1 MLVPLVLGV
10 LIGVSILLALAV
22 IFGARGSEKTWRGAA
37 NAVAVGLALG
47 ALFDV
52 MPLALEQATVVIGS
66 LLRELFIDQLALQ
79 GSPLGM
85 GGVVLTQAV
94 VPVGALLVLFLY
106 LTGNTV
112 PMMVDGKLVGVKTTG
127 WRARLMLPEAGAID
141 WRGIVL
147 LTVGLAVH
155 NLWVGQYRGALV
167 APADAA
173 VNLFFYSVALVG
185 ALRGL
190 ALFGPFVYPARRW
203 LPFLGCALLIGA
215 AVVCGV
221 LFPATKQ
228 TLLLGVLPACVA
240 VIVLPIAMG
249 RLLRAMQ
256 NEIGLNWQATLIVV
270 VTLAVERAS
279 SMLLVQMAQ
288 GRI

>member
-37 NAVAVGLALG
+37 NAVAGGLALG

-52 MPLALEQATVVIGS
+52 MPLALEQAAVVIGS

-155 NLWVGQYRGALV
+155 NLWVG
-167 APADAA
+167 
-173 VNLFFYSVALVG
+173 
-185 ALRGL
+185 
-190 ALFGPFVYPARRW
+190 
-203 LPFLGCALLIGA
+203 
-215 AVVCGV
+215 
-221 LFPATKQ
+221 
-228 TLLLGVLPACVA
+228 
-240 VIVLPIAMG
+240 
-249 RLLRAMQ
+249 
-256 NEIGLNWQATLIVV
+256 
-270 VTLAVERAS
+270 
-279 SMLLVQMAQ
+279 
-288 GRI
+288 